1 MRTSQYLI
9 STLKETPSDA
19 AVISHQ
25 LMLRAGLIRRIASGL
40 YTWLP
45 MGLRVLRKAEQI
57 VREEMNNAGA
67 LEVLM
72 PAIQPAEL
80 WQESGRWE
88 EYGPELLRL
97 KDRHDREFCVG
108 PTHEEVIT
116 ELARNEITS
125 YKQLPINMYQVQT
138 KFRDEIRPRFGL
150 MRAREFIMKDA
161 YSFHL
166 NQESLQQTYDRM
178 YQAYSNIFSRLGLEF
193 RPVVA
198 DNGSIGGEGS
208 HEFHVL
214 AESGEDAIVFSD
226 SGNYAANMEK
236 ATAMLPQGERPVP
249 SQQMTL
255 VDTPDQTTIEAVCSF
270 LDLPATQTVKSLIV
284 LGSAEE
290 DQPQPLVALILR
302 GDHELNEIKAENHPA
317 IHAPLTFA
325 SEAQIQQAL
334 GCKPGSIGPVNMQ
347 IKVIADHSAAHLADF
362 VCGANQDG
370 KHLTGVNWER
380 DARFDEVADLRN
392 VVEGDASPDGN
403 GTLVIKRGIEVG
415 HIFQLGSK
423 YSEAMQCTVLNE
435 QGKTSTLL
443 MGCYGIGVSRVV
455 AAAIEQNHDQRG
467 ILWPEALA
475 PFQVALVP
483 MKMESSEAVREATE
497 QLYQGLQ
504 QAGIEVLLDD
514 RDKKTSPGVK
524 FADMDLIGIP
534 HRVVIS
540 DRGLGEGQLE
550 YKYRRDQEASSVA
563 TADMLEF
570 LIQRITRS

>member
-19 AVISHQ
+19 VVISHQ
-25 LMLRAGLIRRIASGL
+25 LMLRAGMIRRIASGL

-45 MGLRVLRKAEQI
+45 MGLRVLRKVEDI
-57 VREEMNNAGA
+57 VRDEMNKAGA

-88 EYGPELLRL
+88 QYGPELLRL

-125 YKQLPINMYQVQT
+125 YKQLPLNMYQIQT

-161 YSFHL
+161 YSFHMD
-166 NQESLQQTYDRM
+166 QASLQQTYDRM
-178 YQAYSNIFSRLGLEF
+178 YQAYSNIFTRLGLEF

-214 AESGEDAIVFSD
+214 AESGEDDIVFSD
-226 SGNYAANMEK
+226 TGRYAANIEK
-236 ATAMLPQGERPVP
+236 ATAQLPQGERPAP
-249 SQQMTL
+249 SQQMQL
-255 VDTPDQTTIEAVCSF
+255 VDTPDQTTIEAVCQF
-270 LDLPATQTVKSLIV
+270 LDLPATRTVKSLIV
-284 LGSAEE
+284 LGAAEK

-317 IHAPLTFA
+317 VHAPLTFA

-334 GCKPGSIGPVNMQ
+334 GCKPGSIGPVGMN

-370 KHLTGVNWER
+370 KHLTGVNWDR
-380 DARFDEVADLRN
+380 DARYDEVADLRN
-392 VVEGDASPDGN
+392 VVEGDISPDGD
-403 GTLVIKRGIEVG
+403 GKLVIKRGIEVG
-415 HIFQLGSK
+415 HIFQLGRK
-423 YSEAMQCTVLNE
+423 YSEAMGCSVLNE

-455 AAAIEQNHDQRG
+455 AAAIEQNYDDRG
-467 ILWPEALA
+467 ILWPDALA

-483 MKMESSEAVREATE
+483 MKMESSDAVREATE
-497 QLYQGLQ
+497 QLYSALQ
-504 QAGIEVLLDD
+504 QAGVEVLLDD

-540 DRGLGEGQLE
+540 DRGLAEGQLE
-550 YKYRRDQEASSVA
+550 YKYRRAENAESVPADQMF
-563 TADMLEF
+563 DF
-570 LIQRITRS
+570 LLTRIGHS